1 MTLALTVEPLEV
13 TRLLLELV
21 LQLVGVLED
30 LLVLGRHE
38 ADVVLVHLQLLQR
51 VNQLH
56 LLGEQQLVLE
66 LGVNQLQRVRQREV
80 VDLCDVTITQAL
92 MQYMYSVFTKW
103 RLSKPQNSSRTRTA
117 SRCMATIIII
127 AYCRECYALINL

>member
-1 MTLALTVEPLEV
+1 MDHPSKTKADRKVTCANTGTDCAQPLKVTRALTVEPLEV

-92 MQYMYSVFTKW
+92 M
-103 RLSKPQNSSRTRTA
+103 
-117 SRCMATIIII
+117 
-127 AYCRECYALINL
+127 